1 MKWLLDENLPVKLK
15 YRFREAGWD
24 VFTVNEMGW
33 LSLENGHLLS
43 AMLEAEFTGLI
54 TGDKN
59 LPYQQNLEKAGI
71 QIVVFSKARNNRYE
85 VILPFVSLAVGAIEK
100 NPNEMLYLI
109 G

>member
-15 YRFREAGWD
+15 YRFREAGWE

-33 LSLENGHLLS
+33 LSLENDHLLR

-71 QIVVFSKARNNRYE
+71 QIIVFSKARNNRYE
-85 VILPFVSLAVGAIEK
+85 VILPFVALAISELK
-100 NPNEMLYLI
+100 NNPSQMLYLI